1 MADIIGSGWAF
12 PVAVDARGRISL
24 ARGERDIEEAMKI
37 ILLTPRGE
45 RPMRPEF
52 GCKIHDLI
60 FAPNNASTIGLARRY
75 VEQALARWEPRI
87 TVKEVRAYPDSVASG
102 RLLVEI
108 DYQIRSTLDRRTL
121 VFPFY
126 QIPGEAGAPA

>member
-87 TVKEVRAYPDSVASG
+87 TVREVRAYPDSVASG